1 MGELFGK
8 KQMQLVDKVVN
19 IKRLL
24 LFSLQ
29 MCFAAAAADDDDDDH
44 VEVENETMDDTTEV
58 ANDDVQM
65 SEEEKPKVIKLNQ
78 HLKWFRLLFTDQP
91 IILLT
96 TVCFTDFF
104 A

>member
-8 KQMQLVDKVVN
+8 KQMKLVDEVVN

-29 MCFAAAAADDDDDDH
+29 MCFAAAADDDD

-65 SEEEKPKVIKLNQ
+65 SEEEKPKVITLGQ
-78 HLKWFRLLFTDQP
+78 HLKWFGLLFTDQP

-96 TVCFTDFF
+96 TVWQFY
-104 A
+104 